1 MLIVLFVSLPP
12 CGYGKLLRA
21 GVSLLSYST
30 LTLGLLIILLTML
43 PSSTLEVVYER
54 ESLFLIIFNLFTLG
68 CIEVLNFHS
77 FMVRDGG
84 CFRVS

>member
-1 MLIVLFVSLPP
+1 MLIVLFVSLSP

-43 PSSTLEVVYER
+43 PSSTLEVAYEK
-54 ESLFLIIFNLFTLG
+54 ESLSFLLFSICL
-68 CIEVLNFHS
+68 L
-77 FMVRDGG
+77 
-84 CFRVS
+84 